1 MTRTSAEVFVSDQEA
16 VQALGRWCR
25 MVEGVRV
32 EVLST
37 PPASGELGFWD
48 HLLVVGGG
56 SGGLV
61 AVLRVL
67 PEFIRS
73 RRSGL
78 TLTVKIDGKEWEL
91 EATNVDSVLPL
102 IEKFMED

>member
-1 MTRTSAEVFVSDQEA
+1 MARMSAEVFTSDQEA
-16 VQALGRWCR
+16 LQALGRWCR
-25 MVEGVRV
+25 MVEGARV
-32 EVLST
+32 EVRST
-37 PPASGELGFWD
+37 SPAAGRLGFWD
-48 HLLVVGGG
+48 HLLLIGGG

-91 EATNVDSVLPL
+91 RATNVDTVLPI
-102 IEKFMED
+102 IEKFMDE